1 MAQSSKYVAL
11 FIAESREHLQ
21 QCNAQLLA
29 WERDLAQD
37 APLAELFRNVHTL
50 KGMAATLGYS
60 RLANLAH
67 AFEHVLAA
75 VRDESVAATAELVE
89 LSFRVVDRLEQGV
102 ALAAEGRDD
111 AIQDRELADEL
122 VALSKPATGTFPVP
136 ALRADKTP
144 QPEAGGVVVRVAI
157 TPGTPM
163 SGARA
168 ALVLKRAESL
178 GAVSAVS
185 PPLETWGSEAFTG
198 DFACRIATAAT
209 DETIQAEL
217 TQVGD
222 VASVTV
228 IRGSEAAAAAAA
240 PATQVRVDL
249 ARLDRLVNLGG
260 ELSVMAHRLAA
271 ELARRDDPALNA
283 AGHALDVLVTD
294 LQEHVLQVRMAP
306 VGEVFERFPRA
317 VRDLARHLE
326 KRVRLE
332 IEGADIELDRA
343 ILEELPK
350 ILLHLL
356 RNGVDHG
363 IEPPAARK
371 KAGKTAEGRIRL
383 SARRD
388 RNTVVIS
395 VADDGRGIDEAAV
408 RARARELG
416 WEDDADA
423 RDLLRILGRPG
434 FSTRREVSEVSGRG
448 VGFDAVMHRVRV
460 LGGSMEL
467 RAPAEGGTTIVLRLP
482 SSIAVVPA
490 LLFRVADDRFAVPLG
505 FVAET
510 ARLAPAGDGGRVS
523 YRGRDLPLVSL
534 GRRDAGPAR
543 PGVILEVGG
552 RQGVLLVDTLLGQED
567 VVVRPVHAPR
577 GVPRWV
583 NGATILS
590 DGLPALVLD
599 PTALV

>member
-11 FIAESREHLQ
+11 FVAESREHLQ

-37 APLAELFRNVHTL
+37 APIAELFRNVHTL

-67 AFEHVLAA
+67 AFEHVLGA
-75 VRDESVAATAELVE
+75 VRDESVAPSAELVE

-102 ALAAEGRDD
+102 ALAAAGNDD

-122 VALSKPATGTFPVP
+122 VSLSKPATGTFPVP

-157 TPGTPM
+157 VPGTPM
-163 SGARA
+163 AGARA
-168 ALVLKRAESL
+168 ALVLKRAGAL
-178 GAVSAVS
+178 GAISAVS
-185 PPLETWGSEAFTG
+185 PPVETWGSEAFTG
-198 DFACRIATAAT
+198 DFACRIATTAPDDA
-209 DETIQAEL
+209 IQAEL
-217 TQVGD
+217 SQVGD
-222 VASVTV
+222 VATVTV
-228 IRGSEAAAAAAA
+228 VRGATPGGTAA
-240 PATQVRVDL
+240 PAAQVRVDL

-271 ELARRDDPALNA
+271 ELARRKDPALVA
-283 AGHALDVLVTD
+283 AGHSLDVLVTD
-294 LQEHVLQVRMAP
+294 LQEQVLRVRMAP

-332 IEGADIELDRA
+332 VEGADIELDRA

-356 RNGVDHG
+356 RNAVDHG
-363 IEPPAARK
+363 IETPAARK
-371 KAGKTAEGRIRL
+371 KAGKGAEGRIRL
-383 SARRD
+383 AARRD
-388 RNTVVIS
+388 RNSVIIT
-395 VADDGRGIDEAAV
+395 VADDGCGIDEAAV
-408 RARARELG
+408 RAQARELG
-416 WEDDADA
+416 WGADA
-423 RDLLRILGRPG
+423 ETPDLLRILGRPG
-434 FSTRREVSEVSGRG
+434 FSTRREVSDVSGRG
-448 VGFDAVMHRVRV
+448 VGFDAVLHRVRS
-460 LGGSMEL
+460 LGGSTEL
-467 RAPAEGGTTIVLRLP
+467 RSPAEGGTVIVLKLP
-482 SSIAVVPA
+482 ISLAVVPA
-490 LLFRVADDRFAVPLG
+490 LLLRVADDRFAVPLG

-510 ARLAPAGDGGRVS
+510 ARLAPEVDGGKVT
-523 YRGRDLPLVSL
+523 YRGRELPLVSL
-534 GRRDAGPAR
+534 GRREAGPVR

>member
-11 FIAESREHLQ
+11 FVAESREHLQ
-21 QCNAQLLA
+21 QCNAQLLS
-29 WERDLAQD
+29 WERDLGQD

-75 VRDESVAATAELVE
+75 VRDGSVAASVELVE
-89 LSFRVVDRLEQGV
+89 LSFRVIDRLEQGV
-102 ALAAEGRDD
+102 GLAAEGRDD

-136 ALRADKTP
+136 ALRADRTP
-144 QPEAGGVVVRVAI
+144 RPEAGGVVVRVAI

-168 ALVLKRAESL
+168 ALVLKRAEGL
-178 GAVSAVS
+178 GVVSAIS
-185 PPLETWGSEAFTG
+185 PPVEAWGTDAFTG
-198 DFACRIATAAT
+198 DFACRIATGAT
-209 DETIQAEL
+209 DEAIQAEL
-217 TQVGD
+217 SRVGD
-222 VASVTV
+222 VASVVV
-228 IRGSEAAAAAAA
+228 IRGAALGPAAALAA
-240 PATQVRVDL
+240 QVRVDL

-271 ELARRDDPALNA
+271 ELSRREDPALAA
-283 AGHALDVLVTD
+283 AGHALDVLVTE
-294 LQEHVLQVRMAP
+294 LQEQVLRVRMAP
-306 VGEVFERFPRA
+306 VGEVFDRFPRA
-317 VRDLARHLE
+317 VRDLARQLE

-350 ILLHLL
+350 LLLHLL
-356 RNGVDHG
+356 RNAADHG
-363 IEPPAARK
+363 IEAPAARK
-371 KAGKTAEGRIRL
+371 KAGKPAEGRIRL
-383 SARRD
+383 SARRE
-388 RNTVVIS
+388 RNTVIIS

-416 WEDDADA
+416 WGEDAEA
-423 RDLLRILGRPG
+423 PDLLRILGRPG
-434 FSTRREVSEVSGRG
+434 LSTRREVSSVSGRG
-448 VGFDAVMHRVRV
+448 VGFDAVIHQVRA
-460 LGGSMEL
+460 LGGSTEL
-467 RAPAEGGTTIVLRLP
+467 RAPAEGGTMIVLKLP
-482 SSIAVVPA
+482 ISLAVVPA
-490 LLFRVADDRFAVPLG
+490 LLLRVAEDRFAVPLG

-510 ARLAPAGDGGRVS
+510 VRLAPEVDGGKVS
-523 YRGRDLPLVSL
+523 YRGRELPLVSL
-534 GRRDAGPAR
+534 GRREAGPVR

>member
-1 MAQSSKYVAL
+1 VAQSSKYVAL
-11 FIAESREHLQ
+11 FVAESREHLQ

-37 APLAELFRNVHTL
+37 APIAELFRNVHTL

-67 AFEHVLAA
+67 AFEHVLGA
-75 VRDESVAATAELVE
+75 VRDGSVAASAELVE

-102 ALAAEGRDD
+102 ALAAGGNDD

-122 VALSKPATGTFPVP
+122 VSLSKPATGTFPVP

-144 QPEAGGVVVRVAI
+144 QPEAGGVVVRIAI
-157 TPGTPM
+157 VPGTPM
-163 SGARA
+163 AGARA
-168 ALVLKRAESL
+168 ALVLKRAEAL
-178 GAVSAVS
+178 GAISAVS
-185 PPLETWGSEAFTG
+185 PPVETWGSEAFSG
-198 DFACRIATAAT
+198 DFACRIATAAP
-209 DETIQAEL
+209 DDAIQAEVS
-217 TQVGD
+217 QVGD
-222 VASVTV
+222 VATVTV
-228 IRGSEAAAAAAA
+228 IRGAAPGGTAA
-240 PATQVRVDL
+240 PAAQVRVDL

-271 ELARRDDPALNA
+271 ELERRADPALVA

-294 LQEHVLQVRMAP
+294 LQEQVLHVRMAP
-306 VGEVFERFPRA
+306 VGEGFERFPRA

-332 IEGADIELDRA
+332 VEGADIELDRA

-356 RNGVDHG
+356 RNAVDHG
-363 IEPPAARK
+363 IETPAARK
-371 KAGKTAEGRIRL
+371 KAGKGAEGRIRL
-383 SARRD
+383 AARRD
-388 RNTVVIS
+388 RNTVIIT

-408 RARARELG
+408 RAQARELG
-416 WEDDADA
+416 WGADA
-423 RDLLRILGRPG
+423 ETPDLLRILGRPG
-434 FSTRREVSEVSGRG
+434 FSTRREVSDVSGRG
-448 VGFDAVMHRVRV
+448 VGFDAVLHRVRA
-460 LGGSMEL
+460 LGGSTEL
-467 RAPAEGGTTIVLRLP
+467 RSPGEGGTVIVLKLP
-482 SSIAVVPA
+482 SSLAVVPA
-490 LLFRVADDRFAVPLG
+490 LLLRVADDRFAVPLG

-510 ARLAPAGDGGRVS
+510 ARLAPEVDGGNVT
-523 YRGRDLPLVSL
+523 YRGRELPLVSL
-534 GRRDAGPAR
+534 GRREAGPVR

>member
-1 MAQSSKYVAL
+1 VAQSSKYVAL
-11 FIAESREHLQ
+11 FVAESREHLQ

-37 APLAELFRNVHTL
+37 APIAELFRNVHTL

-67 AFEHVLAA
+67 AFEHVLGA
-75 VRDESVAATAELVE
+75 VRDESVAPSAELVE

-102 ALAAEGRDD
+102 ALAAAGNDD

-122 VALSKPATGTFPVP
+122 VSLSKPATGTFPVP

-157 TPGTPM
+157 VPGTPM
-163 SGARA
+163 AGARA
-168 ALVLKRAESL
+168 ALVLKRAGAL
-178 GAVSAVS
+178 GAISAVS
-185 PPLETWGSEAFTG
+185 PPVETWGSEAFTG
-198 DFACRIATAAT
+198 DFACRIATTAPDDA
-209 DETIQAEL
+209 IQAEL
-217 TQVGD
+217 SQVGD
-222 VASVTV
+222 VATVTV
-228 IRGSEAAAAAAA
+228 VRGATPGGTAA
-240 PATQVRVDL
+240 PAAQVRVDL

-271 ELARRDDPALNA
+271 ELARRKDPALVA
-283 AGHALDVLVTD
+283 AGHSLDVLVTD
-294 LQEHVLQVRMAP
+294 LQEQVLRVRMAP

-332 IEGADIELDRA
+332 VEGADIELDRA

-356 RNGVDHG
+356 RNAVDHG
-363 IEPPAARK
+363 IETPAARK
-371 KAGKTAEGRIRL
+371 KAGKGAEGRIRL
-383 SARRD
+383 AARRD
-388 RNTVVIS
+388 RNSVIIT
-395 VADDGRGIDEAAV
+395 VADDGCGIDEAAV
-408 RARARELG
+408 RAQARELG
-416 WEDDADA
+416 WGADA
-423 RDLLRILGRPG
+423 ETPDLLRILGRPG
-434 FSTRREVSEVSGRG
+434 FSTRREVSDVSGRG
-448 VGFDAVMHRVRV
+448 VGFDAVLHRVRS
-460 LGGSMEL
+460 LGGSTEL
-467 RAPAEGGTTIVLRLP
+467 RSPAEGGTVIVLKLP
-482 SSIAVVPA
+482 ISLAVVPA
-490 LLFRVADDRFAVPLG
+490 LLLRVADDRFAVPLG

-510 ARLAPAGDGGRVS
+510 ARLAPEVDGGKVT
-523 YRGRDLPLVSL
+523 YRGRELPLVSL
-534 GRRDAGPAR
+534 GRREAGPVR

>member
-11 FIAESREHLQ
+11 FVAESREHLQ
-21 QCNAQLLA
+21 QCNAQLLG

-37 APLAELFRNVHTL
+37 APIAELFRNVHTL

-67 AFEHVLAA
+67 AFEHVLGA
-75 VRDESVAATAELVE
+75 VRDESVAPSAELVE

-102 ALAAEGRDD
+102 ALAAAGNDD

-122 VALSKPATGTFPVP
+122 VSLSKPATGTFPVP

-157 TPGTPM
+157 VPGTPM
-163 SGARA
+163 AGARA
-168 ALVLKRAESL
+168 ALVLKRAGAL
-178 GAVSAVS
+178 GAISAVS
-185 PPLETWGSEAFTG
+185 PPVETWGSEAFTG
-198 DFACRIATAAT
+198 DFACRIATTAPDDA
-209 DETIQAEL
+209 IQAEL
-217 TQVGD
+217 SQVGD
-222 VASVTV
+222 VATVTV
-228 IRGSEAAAAAAA
+228 VRGATPGGTAA
-240 PATQVRVDL
+240 PAAQVRVDL

-271 ELARRDDPALNA
+271 ELARRKDPALVA
-283 AGHALDVLVTD
+283 AGHSLDVLVTD
-294 LQEHVLQVRMAP
+294 LQEQVLRVRMAP

-332 IEGADIELDRA
+332 VEGADIELDRA

-356 RNGVDHG
+356 RNAVDHG
-363 IEPPAARK
+363 IETPAARK
-371 KAGKTAEGRIRL
+371 KAGKGAEGRIRL
-383 SARRD
+383 AARRE
-388 RNTVVIS
+388 RNSVIIT

-408 RARARELG
+408 RAQARELG
-416 WEDDADA
+416 WGADA
-423 RDLLRILGRPG
+423 ETPDLLRILGRPG
-434 FSTRREVSEVSGRG
+434 FSTRREVSDVSGRG
-448 VGFDAVMHRVRV
+448 VGFDAVLHRVRS
-460 LGGSMEL
+460 LGGSTEL
-467 RAPAEGGTTIVLRLP
+467 RSPAEGGTVIVLKLP
-482 SSIAVVPA
+482 ISLAVVPA
-490 LLFRVADDRFAVPLG
+490 LLLRVADDRFAVPLG

-510 ARLAPAGDGGRVS
+510 ARLAPEVDGGKVT
-523 YRGRDLPLVSL
+523 YRGRELPLVSL
-534 GRRDAGPAR
+534 GRREAGPVR

>member
-11 FIAESREHLQ
+11 FVAESREHLQ

-37 APLAELFRNVHTL
+37 APIAELFRNVHTL

-67 AFEHVLAA
+67 AFEHVLGA
-75 VRDESVAATAELVE
+75 VRDGSVAPSAELVE

-102 ALAAEGRDD
+102 ALAAAGNDD

-122 VALSKPATGTFPVP
+122 VSLSKPATGTFPVP

-144 QPEAGGVVVRVAI
+144 QPEAGGVVVRIAI
-157 TPGTPM
+157 VPGTPM
-163 SGARA
+163 AGARA

-178 GAVSAVS
+178 GAISAVS
-185 PPLETWGSEAFTG
+185 PPVETWGSEAFTG
-198 DFACRIATAAT
+198 DFACRIATTAPDDA
-209 DETIQAEL
+209 IQAEL
-217 TQVGD
+217 SQVGD
-222 VASVTV
+222 VATVTV
-228 IRGSEAAAAAAA
+228 VRGATPGGTAA
-240 PATQVRVDL
+240 PAEQVRVDL

-271 ELARRDDPALNA
+271 ELARRKDPALVA
-283 AGHALDVLVTD
+283 AGHSLDVLVTD
-294 LQEHVLQVRMAP
+294 LQEQVLRVRMAP

-332 IEGADIELDRA
+332 VEGADIELDRA

-356 RNGVDHG
+356 RNAVDHG
-363 IEPPAARK
+363 IETPAARK
-371 KAGKTAEGRIRL
+371 KAGKGVEGRIRL
-383 SARRD
+383 AARRE
-388 RNTVVIS
+388 RNSVIIT

-408 RARARELG
+408 RAQARELG
-416 WEDDADA
+416 WGADA
-423 RDLLRILGRPG
+423 ETPDLLRILGRPG
-434 FSTRREVSEVSGRG
+434 FSTRREVSDVSGRG
-448 VGFDAVMHRVRV
+448 VGFDAVLHRVRA
-460 LGGSMEL
+460 LGGSTEL
-467 RAPAEGGTTIVLRLP
+467 RSPAEGGTVIVLKLP
-482 SSIAVVPA
+482 ISLAVVPA
-490 LLFRVADDRFAVPLG
+490 LLLRVADDRFAVPLG

-510 ARLAPAGDGGRVS
+510 ARLAPEVDGGKVT
-523 YRGRDLPLVSL
+523 YRGRELPLVLL
-534 GRRDAGPAR
+534 GRREAGPVR

>member
-1 MAQSSKYVAL
+1 VAQSSKYVAL
-11 FIAESREHLQ
+11 FVAESREHLQ

-37 APLAELFRNVHTL
+37 APIAELFRNVHTM

-67 AFEHVLAA
+67 AFEHVLGA
-75 VRDESVAATAELVE
+75 VREGAVAPSAELVE
-89 LSFRVVDRLEQGV
+89 LSFRVVDRMEQGV

-122 VALSKPATGTFPVP
+122 VSLSKPATGTFPVP

-144 QPEAGGVVVRVAI
+144 QPEAGGVVVRIAI
-157 TPGTPM
+157 APGTPM
-163 SGARA
+163 AGARA

-178 GAVSAVS
+178 GTVSAVS
-185 PPLETWGSEAFTG
+185 PPVETWGSEAFTG
-198 DFACRIATAAT
+198 DFACRIATT
-209 DETIQAEL
+209 SPDEAIQADL
-217 TQVGD
+217 SQVGD
-222 VASVTV
+222 VATVTV
-228 IRGSEAAAAAAA
+228 IRGAAPGPAAA

-249 ARLDRLVNLGG
+249 VRLDRLVNLGG

-271 ELARRDDPALNA
+271 ELARREDPVLTA
-283 AGHALDVLVTD
+283 AGHALDVLVSD
-294 LQEHVLQVRMAP
+294 LQEQVLRVRMAP

-332 IEGADIELDRA
+332 VEGADIELDRA

-356 RNGVDHG
+356 RNAVDHG
-363 IEPPAARK
+363 IETPAARK
-371 KAGKTAEGRIRL
+371 KAGKSGEGRIKL
-383 SARRD
+383 AARRD
-388 RNTVVIS
+388 RNTVIIT

-416 WEDDADA
+416 WGEDAEVP
-423 RDLLRILGRPG
+423 DLLRILGRPG
-434 FSTRREVSEVSGRG
+434 FSTRREVSDVSGRG
-448 VGFDAVMHRVRV
+448 VGFDAVLHRVRA
-460 LGGSMEL
+460 LGGSTEL
-467 RAPAEGGTTIVLRLP
+467 RAPAEGGTVIVLKLP
-482 SSIAVVPA
+482 SSLAVVPA
-490 LLFRVADDRFAVPLG
+490 LLLRVADDRFAVPLG

-510 ARLAPAGDGGRVS
+510 ARLAPDVDGGRVS
-523 YRGRDLPLVSL
+523 YRGRELPLVSL
-534 GRRDAGPAR
+534 GRRDAGPLR

>member
-11 FIAESREHLQ
+11 FVAESREHLQ

-29 WERDLAQD
+29 WEHDLAKD
-37 APLAELFRNVHTL
+37 EPLQEVFRNVHTL
-50 KGMAATLGYS
+50 KGMAATLGFS

-75 VRDESVAATAELVE
+75 VREGSVAATAQLVE
-89 LSFRVVDRLEQGV
+89 LGFRVVDRMEQGV
-102 ALAAEGRDD
+102 TLAAEGRDD

-122 VALSKPATGTFPVP
+122 IALSRPATGTWPVP
-136 ALRADKTP
+136 VLRAAQAP
-144 QPEAGGVVVRVAI
+144 EPEAGVVVVRVAI
-157 TPGTPM
+157 ASGTSM

-168 ALVLKRAESL
+168 ALVLRRAERF

-185 PPLETWGSEAFTG
+185 PPLETWGSDAFTG
-198 DFACRIATAAT
+198 EFACRIATAAT
-209 DETIQAEL
+209 DDELRAEL
-217 TQVGD
+217 SQVGD
-222 VASVTV
+222 VATV
-228 IRGSEAAAAAAA
+228 VVSRGPAPAPVARAAA
-240 PATQVRVDL
+240 QVRVDL
-249 ARLDRLVNLGG
+249 ARLDRVVNLGG

-271 ELARRDDPALNA
+271 DLSRRDDPGLVA
-283 AGHALDVLVTD
+283 AGHALDLLVTD
-294 LQEHVLQVRMAP
+294 LQEQVLRVRMAP

-317 VRDLARHLE
+317 VRDLARHLQ

-332 IEGADIELDRA
+332 IEGAEIELDRA

-356 RNGVDHG
+356 RNAVDHG
-363 IEPPAARK
+363 IELPPVRK
-371 KAGKTAEGRIRL
+371 KSGKTMEGRIHL
-383 SARRD
+383 SARRE
-388 RNTVVIS
+388 RNTIVIT
-395 VADDGRGIDEAAV
+395 VADDGLGIDEGAV
-408 RARARELG
+408 RDRARELG
-416 WEDDADA
+416 WHEEADA
-423 RDLLRILGRPG
+423 PDLLRILGKPG
-434 FSTRREVSEVSGRG
+434 FSTKREVSDVSGRG
-448 VGFDAVMHRVRV
+448 VGFDAVLHRVRAM
-460 LGGSMEL
+460 GGS
-467 RAPAEGGTTIVLRLP
+467 AEFRPSPGGGATIVLRLP
-482 SSIAVVPA
+482 SSLAVVPA
-490 LLFRVADDRFAVPLG
+490 LLLRVAEARYAIPLG

-510 ARLAPAGDGGRVS
+510 ARLAPEVDGGRVT
-523 YRGRDLPLVSL
+523 YRGRDLPQVAL
-534 GRRDAGPAR
+534 GRREAGALR

>member
-1 MAQSSKYVAL
+1 VAQSSKYVEL
-11 FIAESREHLQ
+11 FVAESREHLQ

-29 WERDLAQD
+29 WERDLEQD
-37 APLAELFRNVHTL
+37 APIAELFRNVHTL

-67 AFEHVLAA
+67 AFEHVLGS
-75 VRDESVAATAELVE
+75 VRDGGVAPSAELVE
-89 LSFRVVDRLEQGV
+89 VSFRVVDRLEQGV
-102 ALAAEGRDD
+102 ALAAGGNDD

-122 VALSKPATGTFPVP
+122 VSFSKPATGTFPVP

-144 QPEAGGVVVRVAI
+144 QPEAGGVVVRIAI
-157 TPGTPM
+157 APGTPM
-163 SGARA
+163 AGARA
-168 ALVLKRAESL
+168 ALVLRRAESL

-185 PPLETWGSEAFTG
+185 PPVDTWGSEAFTG
-198 DFACRIATAAT
+198 DFACRIATAAQ
-209 DETIQAEL
+209 DDAIQAEL
-217 TQVGD
+217 SQVGD

-228 IRGSEAAAAAAA
+228 IRGATPAATSS

-271 ELARRDDPALNA
+271 DLARREDPALVA

-294 LQEHVLQVRMAP
+294 LQEQVLRVRMAP

-332 IEGADIELDRA
+332 IEGADIEIDRA

-356 RNGVDHG
+356 RNAVDHG
-363 IEPPAARK
+363 IETPAARK
-371 KAGKTAEGRIRL
+371 KAGKGSEGRIRL

-388 RNTVVIS
+388 RSTVIIT
-395 VADDGRGIDEAAV
+395 VADDGRGIDEVAV
-408 RARARELG
+408 RAQARELG
-416 WEDDADA
+416 WGADADA
-423 RDLLRILGRPG
+423 PDLLRILGRPG
-434 FSTRREVSEVSGRG
+434 FSTRREVSDVSGRG
-448 VGFDAVMHRVRV
+448 VGFDAVLHRVRA
-460 LGGSMEL
+460 LGGSTEL
-467 RAPAEGGTTIVLRLP
+467 RAPAEGGTMIVLKLP
-482 SSIAVVPA
+482 ISVAVVPA
-490 LLFRVADDRFAVPLG
+490 LLLRVANDRFAVPLG

-510 ARLAPAGDGGRVS
+510 ARLAPEVDGGKVT
-523 YRGRDLPLVSL
+523 YRGRELPLVLL
-534 GRRDAGPAR
+534 GRREAGPVR

-567 VVVRPVHAPR
+567 VVVRPVNAPR

>member
-11 FIAESREHLQ
+11 FVAESREHLQ

-37 APLAELFRNVHTL
+37 APIAELFRNVHTL

-67 AFEHVLAA
+67 AFEHVLGA
-75 VRDESVAATAELVE
+75 VREGTVAPSAELVE
-89 LSFRVVDRLEQGV
+89 LSFRVVDRMEQGV

-122 VALSKPATGTFPVP
+122 VSLSKPATGTFPVP
-136 ALRADKTP
+136 ALRADRTP
-144 QPEAGGVVVRVAI
+144 QPEAGGVVVRIAI
-157 TPGTPM
+157 APGTPM
-163 SGARA
+163 AGARA

-178 GAVSAVS
+178 GSVSAIS
-185 PPLETWGSEAFTG
+185 PPVETWGSEAFTG
-198 DFACRIATAAT
+198 DFACRIATSSS
-209 DETIQAEL
+209 DEEIQADL
-217 TQVGD
+217 SQVGD
-222 VASVTV
+222 VATITV
-228 IRGSEAAAAAAA
+228 IRGAAPGPAAA
-240 PATQVRVDL
+240 PAAQVRVDL

-271 ELARRDDPALNA
+271 ELARREDPVLTA
-283 AGHALDVLVTD
+283 AGHALDVLVSD
-294 LQEHVLQVRMAP
+294 LQEQVLRVRMAP

-332 IEGADIELDRA
+332 VEGADIELDRA

-356 RNGVDHG
+356 RNAVDHG
-363 IEPPAARK
+363 IETPAARK
-371 KAGKTAEGRIRL
+371 KAGKPGEGRIKL
-383 SARRD
+383 AARRD
-388 RNTVVIS
+388 RNTVIIT

-416 WEDDADA
+416 WGEDAEVP
-423 RDLLRILGRPG
+423 DLLRILGRPG
-434 FSTRREVSEVSGRG
+434 FSTRREVSDVSGRG
-448 VGFDAVMHRVRV
+448 VGFDAVLHRVRA
-460 LGGSMEL
+460 LGGSTEL
-467 RAPAEGGTTIVLRLP
+467 RAPAEGGTMIVLKLP
-482 SSIAVVPA
+482 SSLAVVPA
-490 LLFRVADDRFAVPLG
+490 LLLRVADDRFAVPLG

-510 ARLAPAGDGGRVS
+510 ARLAPDVDGGRVS
-523 YRGRDLPLVSL
+523 YRGRELPLVSL
-534 GRRDAGPAR
+534 GRRDAGPLR

>member
-1 MAQSSKYVAL
+1 MAQPSKYVAL
-11 FIAESREHLQ
+11 FVAESREHLQ

-29 WERDLAQD
+29 WERDLATD
-37 APLAELFRNVHTL
+37 EPLQEVFRNVHTL
-50 KGMAATLGYS
+50 KGMAATLGFA

-75 VRDESVAATAELVE
+75 VREGSVAPSAELVE
-89 LSFRVVDRLEQGV
+89 LGFRVVDRMEQGV
-102 ALAAEGRDD
+102 ALAADGRDD

-122 VALSKPATGTFPVP
+122 VALSRPATGTWPVP
-136 ALRADKTP
+136 ALRAAKAP
-144 QPEAGGVVVRVAI
+144 EPEAGGVVIRVAI
-157 TPGTPM
+157 VPGTPM
-163 SGARA
+163 AGARA
-168 ALVLKRAESL
+168 ALVLRRAERF
-178 GAVSAVS
+178 GPVSAVS
-185 PPLETWGSEAFTG
+185 PPPESWGSEAFTG

-209 DETIQAEL
+209 DDDIRTEL
-217 TQVGD
+217 SQVGD
-222 VASVTV
+222 VATV
-228 IRGSEAAAAAAA
+228 VVSRRAGRAPAATAAA
-240 PATQVRVDL
+240 QVRVDL
-249 ARLDRLVNLGG
+249 ARLDRVVNLGG

-271 ELARRDDPALNA
+271 DLSRWDDPGLVA
-283 AGHALDVLVTD
+283 AGHALDLLVTD
-294 LQEHVLQVRMAP
+294 LQEQVLRVRMAP

-317 VRDLARHLE
+317 VRDLARHLQ

-332 IEGADIELDRA
+332 VEGAEIELDRA

-356 RNGVDHG
+356 RNAVDHG
-363 IEPPAARK
+363 IELPAARK
-371 KAGKTAEGRIRL
+371 KSGKAMEGRISL

-388 RNTVVIS
+388 RNTVSIT
-395 VADDGRGIDEAAV
+395 VADDGLGIDETAV
-408 RARARELG
+408 RSRARELG
-416 WEDDADA
+416 WQEEADA
-423 RDLLRILGRPG
+423 PDLLRILGKPG

-448 VGFDAVMHRVRV
+448 VGFDAVLHRVRAM
-460 LGGSMEL
+460 GGSAEL
-467 RAPAEGGTTIVLRLP
+467 RPTAGGGATIILRLP
-482 SSIAVVPA
+482 SSLAVVPA
-490 LLFRVADDRFAVPLG
+490 LLFRVGGDRFAVPLG

-510 ARLAPAGDGGRVS
+510 ARLAPEVDGGRVV
-523 YRGRDLPLVSL
+523 YRGRELPLVAL
-534 GRRDAGPAR
+534 GRREAGALR

-567 VVVRPVHAPR
+567 VVVRPVHTPR

>member
-1 MAQSSKYVAL
+1 VAQSSKYVAL
-11 FIAESREHLQ
+11 FVAESREHLQ

-37 APLAELFRNVHTL
+37 APIAELFRNVHTL

-67 AFEHVLAA
+67 AFEHVLGA
-75 VRDESVAATAELVE
+75 VRDGSVAPSAELVE

-102 ALAAEGRDD
+102 ALAAAGNDD

-122 VALSKPATGTFPVP
+122 VSLSKPATGTFPVP

-144 QPEAGGVVVRVAI
+144 QPEAGGVVVRIAI
-157 TPGTPM
+157 VPGTPM
-163 SGARA
+163 AGARA
-168 ALVLKRAESL
+168 ALILKRAESL
-178 GAVSAVS
+178 GAISAVS
-185 PPLETWGSEAFTG
+185 PPVETWGSEAFTG
-198 DFACRIATAAT
+198 DFACRIATTAPDDA
-209 DETIQAEL
+209 IQAEL
-217 TQVGD
+217 SQVGD
-222 VASVTV
+222 VATVTV
-228 IRGSEAAAAAAA
+228 VRGATPGGTAA
-240 PATQVRVDL
+240 PAAQVRVDL

-271 ELARRDDPALNA
+271 ELARRKDPALVA
-283 AGHALDVLVTD
+283 AGHSLDVLVTD
-294 LQEHVLQVRMAP
+294 LQEQVLQVRMAP

-332 IEGADIELDRA
+332 VEGADIELDRA

-356 RNGVDHG
+356 RNAVDHG
-363 IEPPAARK
+363 IETPAARK
-371 KAGKTAEGRIRL
+371 KAGKGVEGRIRL
-383 SARRD
+383 AARRE
-388 RNTVVIS
+388 RNSVIIT

-408 RARARELG
+408 RAQARELG
-416 WEDDADA
+416 WGADA
-423 RDLLRILGRPG
+423 ETPDLLRILGRPG
-434 FSTRREVSEVSGRG
+434 FSTRREVSDVSGRG
-448 VGFDAVMHRVRV
+448 VGFDAVLHRVRA
-460 LGGSMEL
+460 LGGSTEL
-467 RAPAEGGTTIVLRLP
+467 RSPAEGGTVIVLKLP
-482 SSIAVVPA
+482 ISLAVVPA
-490 LLFRVADDRFAVPLG
+490 LLLRVADDRFAVPLG

-510 ARLAPAGDGGRVS
+510 ARLAPEVDGGKVT
-523 YRGRDLPLVSL
+523 YRGRELPLVLL
-534 GRRDAGPAR
+534 GRREAGPVR

>member
-11 FIAESREHLQ
+11 FVAESREHLQ

-29 WERDLAQD
+29 WERDLGQD
-37 APLAELFRNVHTL
+37 EPLQELFRNVHTM
-50 KGMAATLGYS
+50 KGMAATLGFS

-75 VRDESVAATAELVE
+75 VRDGSVAAGAELVQ
-89 LSFRVVDRLEQGV
+89 LGFRVVDRMEQGV

-111 AIQDRELADEL
+111 AIEDRELADEL
-122 VALSKPATGTFPVP
+122 VSLSRPATGTWPVP
-136 ALRADKTP
+136 ALRAETAP
-144 QPEAGGVVVRVAI
+144 EPEAGGVVVRVAI
-157 TPGTPM
+157 VPGTPM
-163 SGARA
+163 AGARA
-168 ALVLKRAESL
+168 ALALRRL
-178 GAVSAVS
+178 GQFGVVSAVS
-185 PPLETWGSEAFTG
+185 PPPETWGSEVFTG
-198 DFACRIATAAT
+198 DFACRVATGAGD
-209 DETIQAEL
+209 DEIRTEL
-217 TQVGD
+217 GEVGD
-222 VASVTV
+222 VASVV
-228 IRGSEAAAAAAA
+228 VQRGSAPVAPTA
-240 PATQVRVDL
+240 PAAQVRVDL
-249 ARLDRLVNLGG
+249 ERLDRMVNLGG

-271 ELARRDDPALNA
+271 DLARRDDPALQA
-283 AGHALDVLVTD
+283 AGHSLDLLVTA
-294 LQEHVLQVRMAP
+294 LQEQVLRVRMAP

-356 RNGVDHG
+356 RNAVDHG
-363 IEPPAARK
+363 IELPAARK
-371 KAGKTAEGRIRL
+371 KAGKSAEGRIRIAA
-383 SARRD
+383 SRD
-388 RNTVVIS
+388 RTTVSIL

-416 WEDDADA
+416 WLEEAESP
-423 RDLLRILGRPG
+423 DLLRILGRSG
-434 FSTRREVSEVSGRG
+434 FSTRREVSDVSGRG
-448 VGFDAVMHRVRV
+448 VGFDAVIHRVRAM
-460 LGGSMEL
+460 GGSTEL
-467 RAPAEGGTTIVLRLP
+467 RSTVGGGSTIVLRVP
-482 SSIAVVPA
+482 STVAVVPA
-490 LLFRVADDRFAVPLG
+490 LLFRLAEERFAVPLG

-510 ARLAPAGDGGRVS
+510 ARLAPTVDGGRVTW
-523 YRGRDLPLVSL
+523 RGRELPLVAL
-534 GRRDAGPAR
+534 GRREAGKAR

-567 VVVRPVHAPR
+567 VVVRPLHLPR
-577 GVPRWV
+577 GIPRWV

>member
-11 FIAESREHLQ
+11 FVAESREHLQ

-37 APLAELFRNVHTL
+37 APIAELFRNVHTL

-67 AFEHVLAA
+67 AFEHVLGA
-75 VRDESVAATAELVE
+75 VREGTVAPSAELVE
-89 LSFRVVDRLEQGV
+89 LSFRVVDRMEQGV

-122 VALSKPATGTFPVP
+122 VSLSKPATGTFPVP
-136 ALRADKTP
+136 ALRADRTP
-144 QPEAGGVVVRVAI
+144 QPEAGGVVVRIAI
-157 TPGTPM
+157 APGTPM
-163 SGARA
+163 AGARA

-178 GAVSAVS
+178 GSVSAIS
-185 PPLETWGSEAFTG
+185 PPVETWGSEAFTG
-198 DFACRIATAAT
+198 DFACRIATSSS
-209 DETIQAEL
+209 DEEIQADL
-217 TQVGD
+217 SQVGD
-222 VASVTV
+222 VATITV
-228 IRGSEAAAAAAA
+228 IRGAAPGPAAA
-240 PATQVRVDL
+240 PAAQVRVDL

-271 ELARRDDPALNA
+271 ELARREDPVLTA
-283 AGHALDVLVTD
+283 AGHALDVLVSD
-294 LQEHVLQVRMAP
+294 LQEQVLRVRMAP

-332 IEGADIELDRA
+332 VEGADIELDRA

-356 RNGVDHG
+356 RNAVDHG
-363 IEPPAARK
+363 IETPAARK
-371 KAGKTAEGRIRL
+371 KAGKPGEGRIKL
-383 SARRD
+383 AARRD
-388 RNTVVIS
+388 RNTVIIT

-416 WEDDADA
+416 WGEDAEVP
-423 RDLLRILGRPG
+423 DLLRILGRPG
-434 FSTRREVSEVSGRG
+434 FSTRREVSDVSGRG
-448 VGFDAVMHRVRV
+448 VGFDAVLHRVRA
-460 LGGSMEL
+460 LGGSTEL
-467 RAPAEGGTTIVLRLP
+467 RAPAEGGTMIVLKLP
-482 SSIAVVPA
+482 SSLAVVPA
-490 LLFRVADDRFAVPLG
+490 LLLRVADDRFAVPLG

-510 ARLAPAGDGGRVS
+510 ARLAPDVDGGRVW
-523 YRGRDLPLVSL
+523 YRGRELPLVSL
-534 GRRDAGPAR
+534 GRRDAGPLR

>member
-1 MAQSSKYVAL
+1 MTQSSKYVAL
-11 FIAESREHLQ
+11 FVAESREHLQ

-75 VRDESVAATAELVE
+75 VRDGSVGATAELVE

-122 VALSKPATGTFPVP
+122 VSLSKPATGTFPVP

-157 TPGTPM
+157 TPGAAM

-168 ALVLKRAESL
+168 ALVLKRAETL

-185 PPLETWGSEAFTG
+185 PPVETWGSDAFTG
-198 DFACRIATAAT
+198 DFACRIATDAT
-209 DETIQAEL
+209 DEAIQAEL

-222 VASVTV
+222 VAAVTV
-228 IRGSEAAAAAAA
+228 IRGSQPAAAAAA
-240 PATQVRVDL
+240 PLPQVRVDL

-283 AGHALDVLVTD
+283 AGHALDVLVTE
-294 LQEHVLQVRMAP
+294 LQEQVLRVRMAP

-326 KRVRLE
+326 KRVRLD
-332 IEGADIELDRA
+332 IDGADIELDRA

-356 RNGVDHG
+356 RNAVDHG
-363 IEPPAARK
+363 IEAPPARK
-371 KAGKTAEGRIRL
+371 KAGKPAEGRIRL

-388 RNTVVIS
+388 RTTVIIS
-395 VADDGRGIDEAAV
+395 VADDGRGIDEEAV

-416 WEDDADA
+416 WGAEADE

-434 FSTRREVSEVSGRG
+434 FSTRREVSDISGRG
-448 VGFDAVMHRVRV
+448 VGFDAVLHRVRA
-460 LGGSMEL
+460 LGGSTEL
-467 RAPAEGGTTIVLRLP
+467 RASPEGGTTIVLRLP
-482 SSIAVVPA
+482 SSLAVVPA
-490 LLFRVADDRFAVPLG
+490 LLFRVAEDRFAVPLG

-510 ARLAPAGDGGRVS
+510 ARLAPGVDGGRVS
-523 YRGRDLPLVSL
+523 YRGRELPLVSL
-534 GRRDAGPAR
+534 GRREAGAAR

>member
-1 MAQSSKYVAL
+1 MVQPSKYVAL
-11 FIAESREHLQ
+11 FVAESREHLQ
-21 QCNAQLLA
+21 QCNTQLLA
-29 WERDLAQD
+29 WERDLAED
-37 APLAELFRNVHTL
+37 APIAELFRNVHTL

-67 AFEHVLAA
+67 AFEHVLGA
-75 VRDESVAATAELVE
+75 VRDGSVAPSAELVE
-89 LSFRVVDRLEQGV
+89 LAFRVVDRMEQGV
-102 ALAAEGRDD
+102 GLAAEGRDD
-111 AIQDRELADEL
+111 AIQERELADEL
-122 VALSKPATGTFPVP
+122 VAFARPATGTFPVP
-136 ALRADKTP
+136 ALRAERTP

-168 ALVLKRAESL
+168 ALVLKRAEAL
-178 GAVSAVS
+178 GAVSAIS
-185 PPLETWGSEAFTG
+185 PPPETWGSEAFTG

-209 DETIQAEL
+209 DEALRAEL
-217 TQVGD
+217 SQVGE

-228 IRGSEAAAAAAA
+228 IRGETPAPVPT

-271 ELARRDDPALNA
+271 ELARREDPALAA

-294 LQEHVLQVRMAP
+294 LQEQVLRVRMAP

-317 VRDLARHLE
+317 VRDLARHLD
-326 KRVRLE
+326 KRVRLD
-332 IEGADIELDRA
+332 IDGADIELDRA

-356 RNGVDHG
+356 RNAVDHG
-363 IEPPAARK
+363 IEPPAVRK
-371 KAGKTAEGRIRL
+371 KAGKPVEGRIRL
-383 SARRD
+383 SARRE
-388 RNTVVIS
+388 RNTVIIS
-395 VADDGRGIDEAAV
+395 VADDGCGIDEAAV

-416 WEDDADA
+416 WHEDADTP
-423 RDLLRILGRPG
+423 DLLRILGRPG
-434 FSTRREVSEVSGRG
+434 FSTRREVSDVSGRG
-448 VGFDAVMHRVRV
+448 VGFDAVLHRVRT
-460 LGGSMEL
+460 LGGSTEL
-467 RAPAEGGTTIVLRLP
+467 RTPAQGGTMIVLKLP
-482 SSIAVVPA
+482 SSLAVVPA
-490 LLFRVADDRFAVPLG
+490 LLLRVAEERFAVPLG

-510 ARLAPAGDGGRVS
+510 ARLAPEVDGGPVS
-523 YRGRDLPLVSL
+523 YRGRRLPLVL
-534 GRRDAGPAR
+534 PGRRDAGTIR

-567 VVVRPVHAPR
+567 VVVRPVHTPR